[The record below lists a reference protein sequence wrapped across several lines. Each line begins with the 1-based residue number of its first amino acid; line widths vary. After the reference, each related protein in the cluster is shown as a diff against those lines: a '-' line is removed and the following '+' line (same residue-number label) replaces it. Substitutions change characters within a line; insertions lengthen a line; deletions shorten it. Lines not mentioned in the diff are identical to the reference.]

1 MRLKGTQAQEKT
13 HKIHNVRMLMAN
25 LKSCIKITRPLNCFF
40 AGLSALAALYI
51 ESASLFDVLSQTTLF
66 TIVSVALLCAA
77 GNIFNDYFDLESD
90 IINKPNRPIP
100 SGKIQKNEAMAL
112 GMILAFFGIS
122 AAFHLNI
129 STFILAIVNL
139 AVLYT
144 YSRIKQKTP
153 FGNFIVAYLAGSVFL
168 FGGLAAG
175 SIEKVWIVALLSGL
189 ATLAREITKDIE
201 DVKGDKFR
209 KTTLATYYGDKMA
222 GIIAGVVLIFTIF
235 LSILPL
241 QMHLFSENYLY
252 AIFVADCIFAY
263 CAYRL
268 VADPAKYASDNSR
281 LEKIGMWVALVAFI
295 AGTI

>member
-25 LKSCIKITRPLNCFF
+25 LKSCIEITRPLNCFF

-51 ESASLFDVLSQTTLF
+51 ESAPLFDVLSQITLF
-66 TIVSVALLCAA
+66 TIVSVTLLCAA

-112 GMILAFFGIS
+112 GIILAFFGIS
-122 AAFHLNI
+122 AAFRLNAN
-129 STFILAIVNL
+129 TLILATINL
-139 AVLYT
+139 AALYT
-144 YSRIKQKTP
+144 YSRIKETTP

-168 FGGLAAG
+168 FGGFAAN
-175 SIEKVWIVALLSGL
+175 SIKSVWILALLSGL

-222 GIIAGVVLIFTIF
+222 GIIAGVILIFAIF

-241 QMHLFSENYLY
+241 QMRLFSEKYLY
-252 AIFVADCIFAY
+252 IIFIAECIFAY

-268 VADPAKYASDNSR
+268 VADPTKYASDNAR
-281 LEKIGMWVALVAFI
+281 LLKIGMWVALVAFI